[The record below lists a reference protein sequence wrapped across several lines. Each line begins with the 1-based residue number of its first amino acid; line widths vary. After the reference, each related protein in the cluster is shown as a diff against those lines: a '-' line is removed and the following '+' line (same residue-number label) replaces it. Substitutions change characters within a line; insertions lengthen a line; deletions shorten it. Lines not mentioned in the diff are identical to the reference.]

1 MQYIVILFWVLSF
14 PFFIRIII
22 IKDNCNAL
30 NLFVLL
36 DKKTVVVTMLT
47 AAQPQFIVTIS
58 KFKAPN
64 K

>member
-14 PFFIRIII
+14 PFFIRIIM
-22 IKDNCNAL
+22 KDNCNAL